1 MSALNKVLLIGNLGK
16 EPEVK
21 HLEAGHV
28 KVTFQLATTEHYK
41 NKEGQKQEQTEW
53 HTVIAWRGLA
63 ESLEK
68 LQLKKGTMLYV
79 EGKIRTR
86 MYEDKEGI
94 KRNVTEIVADVV
106 SILKRPLN
114 GDNHNGVHESKS
126 LSTTETPGPA
136 GDLPF

>member
-16 EPEVK
+16 EPEIK
-21 HLEAGHV
+21 HLEAGHS
-28 KVTFQLATTEHYK
+28 KVTLQLATTEHYK
-41 NKEGQKQEQTEW
+41 NREGQRQEQTEW

-63 ESLEK
+63 DSLEK
-68 LQLKKGTMLYV
+68 SQLKKGTMLYV

-86 MYEDKEGI
+86 MYEDKDGI

-114 GDNHNGVHESKS
+114 GGNHNGMQ
-126 LSTTETPGPA
+126 
-136 GDLPF
+136 